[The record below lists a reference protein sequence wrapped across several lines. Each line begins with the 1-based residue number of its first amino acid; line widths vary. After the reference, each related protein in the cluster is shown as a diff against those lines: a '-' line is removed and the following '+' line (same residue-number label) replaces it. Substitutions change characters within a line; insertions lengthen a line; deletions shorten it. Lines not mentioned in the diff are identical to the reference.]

1 MHAQFAAIWL
11 AMFLYSGNHMKNLD
25 LNHLID
31 LDALLSEGS
40 VAGAARRLN
49 LSAPAMSRR
58 LSHLRHALGDPLFVQ
73 AGRGLVPTQRALDL
87 RERVRTLIEE
97 VRGILT
103 PPDLEL
109 AQVERTFTLR
119 TSDGVIGTW
128 AAALCARLLEQAP
141 GITLRFVLRPKKSM
155 EALRSGEVDLD
166 LGVLDGDAPEIK
178 TQTLLKTHFMG
189 VVRADH
195 PLAGSEYIDLA
206 QFIAWP
212 HVNASRR
219 GVAGGPIDD
228 ALAASSAKR
237 RVALVVPSFQAAMAM
252 AMSSDF
258 IAAIPEPFAR
268 WSPNSS
274 QLHIFALPVDTP
286 SVSIAMSWHPRHDA
300 EPVHRWLREQVRQ
313 TTASVFQA
321 VAD

>member
-1 MHAQFAAIWL
+1 
-11 AMFLYSGNHMKNLD
+11 MKNLD

-58 LSHLRHALGDPLFVQ
+58 LAHLRHALGDPLFVQ

-97 VRGILT
+97 VRSILA
-103 PPDLEL
+103 PPDIEL
-109 AQVERTFTLR
+109 AHVERTFTLR

-128 AAALCARLLEQAP
+128 AAALCARLLELAP

-178 TQTLLKTHFMG
+178 TQTLLRAQFMG

-195 PLAGSEYIDLA
+195 PLARLENINVER
-206 QFIAWP
+206 FIAWP

-219 GVAGGPIDD
+219 GVADGPIDH
-228 ALAASSAKR
+228 ALAAVNAKR

-268 WSPNSS
+268 WSAHSS
-274 QLHIFALPVDTP
+274 QLHIFALPVVTP
-286 SVSIAMSWHPRHDA
+286 QVSIAMSWHPRHDT
-300 EPVHRWLREQVRQ
+300 EPVHRWLREQIRQ
-313 TTASVFQA
+313 TTASVFKPTGGA
-321 VAD
+321 G